1 MERDKKGGG
10 IWTCL
15 HLQWLRVALSHYA
28 YWDGY
33 TQNLVRNGLMDS
45 NKIMDTFT
53 FTLMVFAIAAVSLVS
68 WLYTKSGKKWLEKQ

>member
-10 IWTCL
+10 IWTCI

-53 FTLMVFAIAAVSLVS
+53 FTLMFFAIAAVLLVS